1 MHWVFILL
9 NEHFSVNNHLN
20 YVTGIQN
27 KISLLSL
34 TCDLFSVPVHNCFF
48 WIRIL
53 KNVQKSFFLLDSNE
67 VIPMNLSFIGTQ
79 E

>member
-27 KISLLSL
+27 KISLL
-34 TCDLFSVPVHNCFF
+34 TCDLFSVPVHNFSFGSGSSKMCKKVFF
-48 WIRIL
+48 A
-53 KNVQKSFFLLDSNE
+53 
-67 VIPMNLSFIGTQ
+67 
-79 E
+79 